1 MFFGLQ
7 NRAGLLTST
16 TPTNASAGDSK
27 SLPPPSGQASL
38 PGNVNGSLEEG
49 LHSPSV
55 PGSSSNSA
63 EERNK
68 KVESVSNPDNT
79 NQQGRRNSQ
88 RSSILLDENDE
99 DEDLGKNK
107 KAIFYYALGATFTY
121 IGLGVLV
128 FCLSEN
134 WSFIDGL
141 YFVIVTLTTVGYGDQ
156 DDYSG
161 MGIVAFLSVYA
172 LCGIMLM
179 GSALGIIAAEVV
191 EQNNEAMK
199 EAQQKLLEMN
209 STLTDKASVGKGIS
223 DNISGGGRKLAE
235 MGKKYLPD
243 VLVELSQSLLN
254 LVFMIILGMILIYFD
269 NKEAKDSDPSV
280 KNPTFTDCFY
290 YAVITGTTIGYGD
303 MSPKTQ
309 WGKLVSTFY
318 ILIAVVSLGKTFG
331 DVAGYFIEAKKRE
344 TLEKILKKKITPSD
358 FAKFDV
364 DGDGTIER
372 TEFVL
377 RKLMLMGIIGQEEGA
392 FVRYWN
398 EPLGLR

>member
-1 MFFGLQ
+1 M
-7 NRAGLLTST
+7 
-16 TPTNASAGDSK
+16 
-27 SLPPPSGQASL
+27 
-38 PGNVNGSLEEG
+38 
-49 LHSPSV
+49 
-55 PGSSSNSA
+55 
-63 EERNK
+63 
-68 KVESVSNPDNT
+68 SNPDNT

-223 DNISGGGRKLAE
+223 ENISGGGRKLAE

-398 EPLGLR
+398 EPLGLL